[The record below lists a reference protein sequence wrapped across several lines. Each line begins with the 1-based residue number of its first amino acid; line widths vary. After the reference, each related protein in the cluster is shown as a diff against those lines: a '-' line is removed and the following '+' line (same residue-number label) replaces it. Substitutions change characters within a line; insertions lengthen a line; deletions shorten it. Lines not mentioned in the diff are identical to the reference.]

1 MKTLAWGWAVFAPAV
16 VLAVASATNFA
27 APALAQ
33 TESPNDLVVAVGKSV
48 LVTSAQTIE
57 RIAVGYGD
65 VADASAVGPNE
76 LVVNGIAPGSTSLIV
91 FQRGGGKLFFDV
103 QVLPNRFLANAKLD
117 GVRRE
122 IRTELANQDIAVA
135 MEGDSVFLRGTAKD
149 LVSVN
154 RAITI
159 ASTLGKV
166 VNLLYVTV
174 PAHEPQILLKVRFLS
189 IDRTLSTQLGLNLI
203 STGAGNT
210 IGSTST
216 GQYSPPGLQPSQTT
230 GGTGSPF
237 TITSL
242 LNIFLFRQDIN
253 LGATIQALEQKGV
266 AEVLAEPNVLTENG
280 RQGSF
285 LAGGEFPVPVVQG
298 GGAGTAA
305 TVTIQFKEFGVRLN
319 FIPTIMPSG
328 SIRLQVA
335 PEVSALDY
343 TNAITI
349 SGFSIPSL
357 TTRKVRTEVELDQG
371 QSFAIAGL
379 LDKRTTDT
387 FDKVPFIGSIPV
399 LGKLFQS
406 KNTSRTNTELLVI
419 VTPELVQP
427 MSAGAPPMGLK
438 FPKTFLEGDP
448 DSAVRTPGAAA
459 TGTAAPSTTRTVPA
473 ETLIESLRPEEPL
486 DISGSVGG
494 KTPGATI
501 EQGAPSQTQMS
512 APTPAT
518 APATPA
524 PAPPA
529 TASQ

>member
-1 MKTLAWGWAVFAPAV
+1 MKTLACKWAVIAPAI

-27 APALAQ
+27 TQAMAQ
-33 TESPNDLVVAVGKSV
+33 AESPNDLVLAVGKSV
-48 LVTSAQTIE
+48 LVTSDQTIE

-76 LVVNGIAPGSTSLIV
+76 VIVNGIAPGSTSLIV

-103 QVLPNRFLANAKLD
+103 EVQPNRFLANARLD
-117 GVRRE
+117 DVRRE
-122 IRTELANQDIAVA
+122 IRTELANQDIAVTA
-135 MEGDSVFLRGTAKD
+135 DGDSVFLRGTAKD

-159 ASTLGKV
+159 ASPLGKV
-166 VNLLYVTV
+166 VNLLYVNV
-174 PAHEPQILLKVRFLS
+174 PEHEPQILLKVRFLS
-189 IDRTLSTQLGLNLI
+189 IDRNLSTQLGMNLI
-203 STGAGNT
+203 STGATNT
-210 IGSTST
+210 IGSTTT
-216 GQYSPPGLQPSQTT
+216 GQYSPPGLAPPTQTA
-230 GGTGSPF
+230 GGTASPF
-237 TITSL
+237 TVTSL
-242 LNIFLFRQDIN
+242 LNIFLFRQDLN
-253 LGATIQALEQKGV
+253 LGATIQALQQKGV
-266 AEVLAEPNVLTENG
+266 AEVLAEPNVMTENG

-285 LAGGEFPVPVVQG
+285 LAGGEFPIPVVQG

-343 TNAITI
+343 TNALTI

-357 TTRKVRTEVELDQG
+357 TTRKMRTEVELDEG
-371 QSFAIAGL
+371 QSFAIGGL

-387 FDKVPFIGSIPV
+387 FDKVPFIGDIPI

-406 KNTSRTNTELLVI
+406 KNTNRTNTELLVI

-427 MSAGAPPMGLK
+427 MSASAPPMGLP
-438 FPKTFLEGDP
+438 FPKTFLEADP
-448 DSAVRTPGAAA
+448 DTAVRTPGVAA
-459 TGTAAPSTTRTVPA
+459 TGTAVPAPVRTVPA
-473 ETLIESLRPEEPL
+473 ETLMESLRPEEPL

-494 KTPGATI
+494 QTAGTAIQPAT
-501 EQGAPSQTQMS
+501 GSQTQM
-512 APTPAT
+512 T
-518 APATPA
+518 TPA
-524 PAPPA
+524 PAPPVPA
-529 TASQ
+529 PQ